1 MKLRVSILFILLLP
15 LGLFAQ
21 TGGMDAAIDRY
32 ESITVQCI
40 RMKQSVAA
48 GEKVSRS
55 ELSALIKDL
64 NGLRAEL
71 QGSSAGMTA
80 AQRRRVAEI
89 RKMYSDGRIRST
101 KVEVSPRL
109 SASGFKLP
117 VPPVH
122 FVLPD
127 SHLRLPSG
135 PILSSP
141 EKAFSVK
148 CLLLAETGVAP
159 DFTAGMR
166 VGLLFGRFGFYLAGR
181 SNFKSDAFE
190 YECFSDGTTPDG
202 GYIWT
207 SGQSRISRL
216 NLSAGGLFRFSD
228 WATLY
233 AGAGYLR
240 RDLFWQDTGQAWAR
254 VSDISKSTVAID
266 AGVIINPFGKG
277 PALSIGTS
285 YPSPELTVGLGW
297 LF

>member
-1 MKLRVSILFILLLP
+1 MKLHLTILFILLP

-101 KVEVSPRL
+101 KMYVSPRL
-109 SASGFKLP
+109 SPSGLK
-117 VPPVH
+117 
-122 FVLPD
+122 LPD
-127 SHLRLPSG
+127 SPAFLALPDKPLLLPSS
-135 PILSSP
+135 PILALP
-141 EKAFSVK
+141 EKASSVK
-148 CLLLAETGVAP
+148 SLLLAETGVVP
-159 DFTAGMR
+159 DFTAGIR
-166 VGLLFGRFGFYLAGR
+166 VGLLFGRFGFYLSGR
-181 SNFKSDAFE
+181 SNFKQDVFE
-190 YECFSDGTTPDG
+190 YECFSNGVIPEG

-207 SGQSRISRL
+207 SGQSRVSRM
-216 NLSAGGLFRFSD
+216 NLSAGCLFCISN
-228 WATLY
+228 WAIIY
-233 AGAGYLR
+233 AGAGYVR
-240 RDLFWQDTGQAWAR
+240 RYLFWQDVDHAWAR
-254 VSDISKSTVAID
+254 VSDISKSAVAVD
-266 AGVIINPFGKG
+266 AGFIFSPFGKG
-277 PALSIGTS
+277 PVLSIGSS
-285 YPSPELTVGLGW
+285 YPSPELSVGLGW

>member
-1 MKLRVSILFILLLP
+1 MKLRLSILLILLLP
-15 LGLFAQ
+15 FGLYAQ

-80 AQRRRVAEI
+80 AQRKRVAEI
-89 RKMYSDGRIRST
+89 RKMYSDGRIHST
-101 KVEVSPRL
+101 KEDDLPQLSP
-109 SASGFKLP
+109 SGFKLP
-117 VPPVH
+117 MPPA
-122 FVLPD
+122 FCVLPTRP
-127 SHLRLPSG
+127 LLLPSG
-135 PILSSP
+135 PIFPSP
-141 EKAFSVK
+141 KKSASVEY
-148 CLLLAETGVAP
+148 LLLAETGVVP
-159 DFTAGMR
+159 DLMAGIR
-166 VGLLFGRFGFYLAGR
+166 AGILFGRFGFYLSGR
-181 SNFKSDAFE
+181 SNFKPDAFE

-216 NLSAGGLFRFSD
+216 NLSAGGLFRISE

-240 RDLFWQDTGQAWAR
+240 RDLFWQDAGQAWAL